1 MALFN
6 RGLAVPAAL
15 KRQLHPDER
24 VLAVGET
31 ERSVLVATTQGLHT
45 PVGEDVWH
53 FVRWSDVVKATWS
66 SSGLTVVEGIT
77 GDEGVVI
84 DLPPVVHALTTPRN
98 LPSVTR
104 TRVEASI
111 ARAEQVVVPG
121 GVARLVARRVPG
133 VDGIHWTG
141 RLDSGTPDTPEARA
155 SLISKIEGM
164 VAAEAS
170 AR

>member
-1 MALFN
+1 MPLFN
-6 RGLAVPAAL
+6 RGPAVPAAL

-24 VLAVGET
+24 VLAIGDT
-31 ERSVLVATTQGLHT
+31 EYSVLVATTRGLHT

-53 FVRWSDVVKATWS
+53 FVRWSDLVKATWS
-66 SSGLTVVEGIT
+66 ASGLALLEGIT
-77 GDEGVVI
+77 DDSGLVT
-84 DLPPVVHALTTPRN
+84 DLPPVVYALTTPRN

-111 ARAEQVVVPG
+111 ARTEQVVVPG
-121 GVARLVARRVPG
+121 GVARLVARRIAG